1 VAKRIEKIVSGGQ
14 TGVDRGALD
23 AAIDLGVP
31 HGGWCPR
38 GRRAEDGRV
47 PARYA
52 LVETAATAYAVR
64 TERNVR
70 DSDATLVLCVGAPRR
85 GTALTCDVAR
95 RLRKALRVIDVA
107 DPPPLAELRRW
118 ITTSAIRVLNVAGPR
133 ESTQPGMQRHARAFL
148 LALLGG
154 ARHAPAWPPPRRS
167 PRERLG

>member
-1 VAKRIEKIVSGGQ
+1 MAKRIEKIVSGGQ

-38 GRRAEDGRV
+38 GRRAEDGRI

-52 LVETAATAYAVR
+52 LVETAATGYAVR

-70 DSDATLVLCVGAPRR
+70 DSDATLVLCIGTPRQ

-95 RLRKALRVIDVA
+95 RLRKPLCVIDVA
-107 DPPPLAELRRW
+107 DPPPLADVRRW
-118 ITTSAIRVLNVAGPR
+118 IASASVRVLNVAGPR
-133 ESTQPGMQRHARAFL
+133 ESTQPGIQRHARVFVT
-148 LALLGG
+148 ALLGG
-154 ARHAPAWPPPRRS
+154 ARHAPAWPPP
-167 PRERLG
+167 